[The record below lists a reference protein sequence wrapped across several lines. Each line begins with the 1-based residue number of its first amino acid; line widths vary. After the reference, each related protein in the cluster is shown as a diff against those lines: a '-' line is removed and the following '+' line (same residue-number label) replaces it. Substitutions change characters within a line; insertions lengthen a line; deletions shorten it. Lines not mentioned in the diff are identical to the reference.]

1 MPSEFELIAR
11 FVRAFPGCSPS
22 VLAGPGD
29 DCAITRPRPGRV
41 LVSKVDQVVAGVH
54 FGPAFRPEEI
64 GHKALAAA
72 LSDLAA
78 AGAKPRW
85 FLVAVA
91 HPPELPPEFLDGV
104 ARGMARLARSAKV
117 DLVGGNFSRARELSL
132 AVTALGE
139 ARPDQVL
146 GRSGARPGD
155 WLLVSGTLGD
165 AALGL
170 RRLAAG
176 RPARPDP
183 FVRAQLAPEPRV
195 ALGEILG
202 RYARA
207 AIDISDGFLQDLGH
221 LCARSRVGA
230 DVRLDELPIRPAVR
244 RAGVELALAGGE
256 DYEILC
262 AAPPERAQALLR
274 ACRRRG
280 WPMSRIGEIR
290 AGEGIRLLDAR
301 GEEVPLP
308 ARRGWE
314 HFT

>member
-11 FVRAFPGCSPS
+11 FVRSFPGHSSS

-41 LVSKVDQVVAGVH
+41 LVSKVDQVVEGVH

-78 AGAKPRW
+78 AGAEPRW

-104 ARGMARLARSAKV
+104 ARGMARLARRARV
-117 DLVGGNFSRARELSL
+117 DLVGGNFARARELSL
-132 AVTALGE
+132 TVTALGE
-139 ARPDQVL
+139 AAPDQVL
-146 GRSGARPGD
+146 GRGGARPGD

-176 RPARPDP
+176 RPARLDP

-195 ALGEILG
+195 ELGRIVG

-207 AIDISDGFLQDLGH
+207 AIDVSDGFLQDLGH
-221 LCARSRVGA
+221 LCARSGVGA
-230 DVRLDELPIRPAVR
+230 DVFLDALPVRPAVR
-244 RAGVELALAGGE
+244 RAGLELALAGGE

-262 AAPPERAQALLR
+262 AASPERAQALLR

-280 WPMSRIGEIR
+280 WSMRRIGEIR
-290 AGEGIRLLDAR
+290 EGEGIRLLDAR

-308 ARRGWE
+308 ERHGWE
-314 HFT
+314 HFA